1 MACFI
6 YRNNNNGNENENRNN
21 NIASTT
27 IAGLLQKIDRMQ
39 RNAVIV
45 GETDECETCMLT
57 SMFNTK
63 PIAVY
68 TCNGRATATLGATAT
83 DEANLF
89 RVEAVRGTDTVVL
102 RLLAVEGDV
111 ITCTAYTIVMKID
124 CICYIQ
130 CFEPINCETTCFP
143 AVG

>member
-1 MACFI
+1 MAC
-6 YRNNNNGNENENRNN
+6 YVYPNNNKNN
-21 NIASTT
+21 NVNVNT
-27 IAGLLQKIDRMQ
+27 IADLLQKIDRMQ
-39 RNAVIV
+39 RSATIINN
-45 GETDECETCMLT
+45 DNECENCLLT

-83 DEANLF
+83 EEANLF
-89 RVEAVRGTDTVVL
+89 RVEAVRDDDTVVL
-102 RLLAVEGDV
+102 RLLVAAADDV
-111 ITCTAYTIVMKID
+111 ITCTAYTIVMNIN

-143 AVG
+143 VVG

>member
-1 MACFI
+1 MACYV
-6 YRNNNNGNENENRNN
+6 YRNQNGNTNNTDNNNG
-21 NIASTT
+21 TT
-27 IAGLLQKIDRMQ
+27 ILGLLQKIDRMQ

-68 TCNGRATATLGATAT
+68 TCSRRVTATLGATE
-83 DEANLF
+83 DETNLF
-89 RVEAVRGTDTVVL
+89 RVEAIRGNETVVL
-102 RLLAVEGDV
+102 RLLTVVDGV
-111 ITCTAYTIVMKID
+111 ITCTGYTIVMDIN
-124 CICYIQ
+124 CICYVQ

-143 AVG
+143 AIG